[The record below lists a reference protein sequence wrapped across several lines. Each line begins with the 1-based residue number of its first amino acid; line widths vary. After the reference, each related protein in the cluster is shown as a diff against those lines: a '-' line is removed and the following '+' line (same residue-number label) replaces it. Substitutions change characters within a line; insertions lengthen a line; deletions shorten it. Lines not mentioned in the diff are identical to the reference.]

1 LASASAKYAGEVPD
15 LILLRHGQSAWNDL
29 NLFTGW
35 TDVDLTAKGED
46 EALVAGQLLAAEADL
61 DLRVLHTSV
70 LTRAIRTAEIA
81 LHAAGRSWLPVR
93 RNWRL
98 NERHY
103 GDLTGKDK
111 KETADQFG
119 LDQVKLWRRSYD
131 VPPPPLPDGDPRSS
145 LGDPRYRD
153 VPAEFIPA
161 TECLKD
167 VVARV
172 TPYFADTIVEDLRS
186 EAVRGGAVIVVA
198 HGNSIRALRMVLQNI
213 PEDEIA
219 VLEIPTGIPYRI
231 TLDDGLNILNA
242 DYLGDPAAAAAAAE
256 AVARQAGWLQGC
268 GTSFV
273 GADSHHVLDV
283 RDPGDAVTHRV
294 GACGLHDRVDERFDQ
309 FIRADNLHADLVH
322 EVELVLFASVDLNVT
337 AGVAESS
344 SLRNGHAGDA
354 DLLDGGLHLVKFER
368 LDDCGDE
375 LHCLSLDVVGVKVA
389 G

>member
-1 LASASAKYAGEVPD
+1 MPD
-15 LILLRHGQSAWNDL
+15 LILLRHGQSAWNEL

-35 TDVDLTAKGED
+35 TDVDLTPLGEA
-46 EALVAGQLLAAEADL
+46 EARSAGVLLALEPDL
-61 DLRVLHTSV
+61 DLRILHTSV
-70 LTRAIRTAEIA
+70 LTRAIRTAEIT

-119 LDQVKLWRRSYD
+119 IEQVKLWRRSYD
-131 VPPPPLPDGDPRSS
+131 VPPPPLPEGDPRSN
-145 LGDPRYRD
+145 LLDPRYRD
-153 VPAEFIPA
+153 VPAEFVPA

-172 TPYFADTIVEDLRS
+172 TPYFADVIVEDLRA

-219 VLEIPTGIPYRI
+219 ELEIPTGIPYRV
-231 TLDDGLNILNA
+231 TMDDGLNILSA

-256 AVARQAGWLQGC
+256 AVARQAG
-268 GTSFV
+268 
-273 GADSHHVLDV
+273 
-283 RDPGDAVTHRV
+283 
-294 GACGLHDRVDERFDQ
+294 
-309 FIRADNLHADLVH
+309 
-322 EVELVLFASVDLNVT
+322 
-337 AGVAESS
+337 
-344 SLRNGHAGDA
+344 
-354 DLLDGGLHLVKFER
+354 
-368 LDDCGDE
+368 
-375 LHCLSLDVVGVKVA
+375 
-389 G
+389 

>member
-1 LASASAKYAGEVPD
+1 MPD
-15 LILLRHGQSAWNDL
+15 LILLRHGQSEWNDL

-35 TDVDLTAKGED
+35 TDVDLTAKGEA
-46 EALVAGQLLAAEADL
+46 EARVAGELLAAERDL

-93 RNWRL
+93 RAWRL

-119 LDQVKLWRRSYD
+119 LEQVKLWRRSFD
-131 VPPPPLPDGDPRSS
+131 VPPPPLPAGDPRSS

-153 VPAEFIPA
+153 VPPEFIPA

-172 TPYFADTIVEDLRS
+172 TPYFSDVIVEDLRR

-198 HGNSIRALRMVLQNI
+198 HGNSIRARRKVLQHI
-213 PEDEIA
+213 ADEDIA
-219 VLEIPTGIPYRI
+219 QLEIPTGIPYRVA
-231 TLDDGLNILNA
+231 LDDELNVLAA

-256 AVARQAGWLQGC
+256 AVARQAG
-268 GTSFV
+268 
-273 GADSHHVLDV
+273 
-283 RDPGDAVTHRV
+283 
-294 GACGLHDRVDERFDQ
+294 
-309 FIRADNLHADLVH
+309 
-322 EVELVLFASVDLNVT
+322 
-337 AGVAESS
+337 
-344 SLRNGHAGDA
+344 
-354 DLLDGGLHLVKFER
+354 
-368 LDDCGDE
+368 
-375 LHCLSLDVVGVKVA
+375 
-389 G
+389 